1 MSKELLEIVV
11 ECEDGT
17 DERCIENDGLLTIE
31 VERDG
36 LTDDQ
41 IQQLEDEQDEY
52 GFVSQ
57 ETLEEIRETLD
68 DEKNGQVKPY
78 AFIVDLTQFLNL
90 TQIKFIDN
98 DHLLLV

>member
-1 MSKELLEIVV
+1 MSKKFLEIVV
-11 ECEDGT
+11 ECADGT
-17 DERCIENDGLLTIE
+17 DPRCIDNDGLLTIE

-41 IQQLEDEQDEY
+41 ISQMEDEQEEY

-68 DEKNGQVKPY
+68 DDEEWAGETICIY
-78 AFIVDLTQFLNL
+78 CGSDSDFEYDS
-90 TQIKFIDN
+90 D
-98 DHLLLV
+98 

>member
-1 MSKELLEIVV
+1 MSKGLLEIVV

-31 VERDG
+31 VESDG
-36 LTDDQ
+36 LTEDQ
-41 IQQLEDEQDEY
+41 IQQLEEEQDEY

-68 DEKNGQVKPY
+68 DEEWASENICIYCGSDSV
-78 AFIVDLTQFLNL
+78 FVESDS
-90 TQIKFIDN
+90 D
-98 DHLLLV
+98 

>member
-17 DERCIENDGLLTIE
+17 DDRCIGNDGLFTIE
-31 VERDG
+31 VDMDD

-41 IQQLEDEQDEY
+41 IQQLKDEEDEY

-68 DEKNGQVKPY
+68 DEEWASENICIYCGSDSDFSEY
-78 AFIVDLTQFLNL
+78 D
-90 TQIKFIDN
+90 
-98 DHLLLV
+98 

>member
-31 VERDG
+31 VEKDG

-41 IQQLEDEQDEY
+41 IEQLKDEEDEY

-57 ETLEEIRETLD
+57 ETLEEIRETIDD
-68 DEKNGQVKPY
+68 DEWASENICIYCGSDSD
-78 AFIVDLTQFLNL
+78 FSESD
-90 TQIKFIDN
+90 
-98 DHLLLV
+98 